1 MAYSRASVT
10 AKVAAPADKVWE
22 LVGSFANLKAITSGV
37 VASCDLDKT
46 GTIRKL
52 KVKGAKGMIVERLVK
67 YDSQTMTQ
75 VYCIVDKPNNIV
87 PFVNYTS
94 TIKVKKA
101 TARSC
106 SIIWSSRFEP
116 KKGQT
121 VAGCQ
126 EFARG
131 VYETGIGGVQQKLG
145 LNKPKKKAAAKAKP
159 KAKAKAKPKA
169 KAKAKAKPK
178 AKAKAKPK
186 TKAKAKPK
194 AAVKAKAKS
203 KAKAKPKTNAK
214 AKPKAKARARK
225 K

>member
-131 VYETGIGGVQQKLG
+131 VYETGIAGVQQKLG